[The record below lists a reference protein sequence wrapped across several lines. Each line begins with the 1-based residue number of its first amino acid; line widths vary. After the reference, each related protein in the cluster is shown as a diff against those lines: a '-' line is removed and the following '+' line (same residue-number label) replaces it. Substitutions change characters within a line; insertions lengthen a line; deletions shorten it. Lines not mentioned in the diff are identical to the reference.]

1 MRTRSTGNQNL
12 LFNDNINRTAREI
25 RKRRTT
31 VNTVPQQ
38 PLVMA
43 EEQNQQN
50 GPTNIGAGD
59 APRDHRQR
67 KGIAPPAIQ
76 NNYFEI
82 KSGLISMIQGNKFHG
97 LPMEDPLDHLDEFD
111 RLCNLTNINGVSED
125 GFKLRLFPFSRGTTS
140 NHHHLGLHLSK
151 TKDRELSTRPNPDF
165 ITEDSDVQEG
175 EASTQ
180 AAIIERMVKRFKPTS
195 LPSRALPWT
204 FRKAWMERYKSIAA
218 KQLDEIEAVMPLM
231 EVLNLIPD
239 PHKDVRNLILE
250 RIKMYHDSDDESDA
264 TPSRAADKRI
274 VQEKL
279 EDPGSFTLQ
288 CSIGEFAFSDCLCDL
303 GASVSLMPLSV
314 ARRLEF
320 ILYKSCDLTL
330 ILADRSSRKPFGMLK
345 DLPVMINGVEVPTDF
360 VVLDM
365 EVEHKDPLILG
376 RPFLASVGAVIDV
389 REGKISLNLGKHIKL
404 QFDINKTP
412 QGSTEDG
419 RTSGNDRAISG
430 EGYETERVKELRKK
444 SDKQNETIEKLAHTI
459 EELRS
464 KLNQMQKEAQPKGG
478 INTIRRK
485 EFTSRWS
492 QDTDYPPEEK
502 EAYFEERGIEY
513 SAADLSRED
522 AEYDDG
528 IREDYADP
536 LYSSF
541 SS

>member
-1 MRTRSTGNQNL
+1 
-12 LFNDNINRTAREI
+12 
-25 RKRRTT
+25 
-31 VNTVPQQ
+31 
-38 PLVMA
+38 
-43 EEQNQQN
+43 
-50 GPTNIGAGD
+50 
-59 APRDHRQR
+59 
-67 KGIAPPAIQ
+67 
-76 NNYFEI
+76 
-82 KSGLISMIQGNKFHG
+82 
-97 LPMEDPLDHLDEFD
+97 
-111 RLCNLTNINGVSED
+111 
-125 GFKLRLFPFSRGTTS
+125 
-140 NHHHLGLHLSK
+140 
-151 TKDRELSTRPNPDF
+151 
-165 ITEDSDVQEG
+165 
-175 EASTQ
+175 
-180 AAIIERMVKRFKPTS
+180 
-195 LPSRALPWT
+195 
-204 FRKAWMERYKSIAA
+204 
-218 KQLDEIEAVMPLM
+218 M

-279 EDPGSFTLQ
+279 EDPGSFTLP
-288 CSIGEFAFSDCLCDL
+288 CSIGEFAFGDCLCDL

-320 ILYKSCDLTL
+320 IQYKPCDLTL

-404 QFDINKTP
+404 QFGINKTP
-412 QGSTEDG
+412 QGSTKDG

-430 EGYETERVKELRKK
+430 EGYETERVKELKK
-444 SDKQNETIEKLAHTI
+444 RSDKQDETIEKLAHTI

-478 INTIRRK
+478 INTIPRK

-492 QDTDYPPEEK
+492 HETYYPPEEK

-513 SAADLSRED
+513 SAV
-522 AEYDDG
+522 EYDDDT
-528 IREDYADP
+528 REDYADP
-536 LYSSF
+536 LYHSF